1 MTDRRGADLVVE
13 ALVAEG
19 VEVVFG
25 HPGGA
30 IMPIY
35 DALFEGPIRH
45 VLVRHEQGG
54 VHAADG
60 YARATGRVGVCMATS
75 GPGATNLVTGLATAM
90 MDSIPLVAI
99 TGQVPSRLIGTD
111 AFQETDVIGL
121 TYSVT
126 KHSVQVRDP
135 RRIGDELRRAFR
147 IARGGRPGPVLVDL
161 PKDVTLAAVPDV
173 GVRSA
178 KDTGG
183 PATPSRRRAH
193 AAQSNGSSNGFM
205 PGGRNG
211 GASRWNGV
219 REVSSEASD
228 RASLAPVGLPAQPRA
243 AAAGRIAEERR
254 AKPDPRDVEA
264 ALELLRAAERPLFL
278 VGGGVKLAGAWREAR
293 ELVRRTGIPA
303 VSTLNGLGCLE
314 PTDPLHFGMVGMH
327 GLRACNLATH
337 GCDVLFSLGAR
348 FDDRVTGRLD
358 AFAPEAKTI
367 HLDVDPAEIGK
378 VRRAD
383 VAIVADAREALSA
396 LLEALPTPWPSAC
409 DEWLERMRAWERE
422 GAGTLTPEA
431 GTPTIDPRLLMRTV
445 ADALYEHDAAAIA
458 VTDVGQHQMWA
469 AQFLPI
475 RHPRAFLTSGGLG
488 AMGFGLPAALGAQ
501 IAFPGRTV
509 LLVTGDGSLQ
519 MTSQEMITAVE
530 YELPV
535 KVVVVNNGFLGMVR
549 QWQELFHG
557 RRYSATALFNPDFA
571 GLARAYGW
579 AGSRVDARSGTAELR
594 ARLVACLEEPGPALL
609 DCHVTAEA
617 NVYPMVPVGGANH
630 EMLDEEPVV
639 AAV

>member
-1 MTDRRGADLVVE
+1 VTDLRGADLVVE

-35 DALFEGPIRH
+35 DALYEGPIRH

-75 GPGATNLVTGLATAM
+75 GPGATNLVTGLAAAM
-90 MDSIPLVAI
+90 MDSIPVVAI

-126 KHSVQVRDP
+126 KHSIQVRDP

-161 PKDVTLAAVPDV
+161 PKDITLAAVPD
-173 GVRSA
+173 A
-178 KDTGG
+178 GG
-183 PATPSRRRAH
+183 PATQSRRRTRALT
-193 AAQSNGSSNGFM
+193 NGFM
-205 PGGRNG
+205 PGGRDE

-219 REVSSEASD
+219 RDLSSEASG
-228 RASLAPVGLPAQPRA
+228 RASLGN
-243 AAAGRIAEERR
+243 GRWAR
-254 AKPDPRDVEA
+254 PDSRDIEA
-264 ALELLRAAERPLFL
+264 ALELLRGAEHPLFL

-337 GCDVLFSLGAR
+337 ACDVLFSLGAR

-367 HLDVDPAEIGK
+367 HLDIDPAEIGK
-378 VRRAD
+378 IRRAD

-396 LLEALPTPWPSAC
+396 LLEALPASWPSAC
-409 DEWLERMRAWERE
+409 DEWLERMRSWERE
-422 GAGTLTPEA
+422 GAHTLTPEA
-431 GTPTIDPRLLMRTV
+431 GTPTIDPRLLMQTV
-445 ADALYEHDAAAIA
+445 ADALYGHDAAAIA

-488 AMGFGLPAALGAQ
+488 AMGYGLPAAIGAQ

-530 YELPV
+530 YELPI

-549 QWQELFHG
+549 QWQEMFHG

-579 AGSRVDARSGTAELR
+579 AGSRVDTRGGTAELR
-594 ARLVACLEEPGPALL
+594 ARLAACLEEPGPALL

-639 AAV
+639 AVV